1 MLVLE
6 KIRGCNV
13 LDSKLQ
19 LSDIFQLVDNLLIFD
34 LVLLYLFESLGDLDV
49 IHIKSLKLLVLLPF
63 HIKKVHQP
71 ILLPEE
77 KLLTSSIEEDAEHL
91 LRDHNDI
98 VERTV

>member
-1 MLVLE
+1 MLE

-19 LSDIFQLVDNLLIFD
+19 LSDIFQLFDDLFIFD

-49 IHIKSLKLLVLLPF
+49 IHIKSLILLVPLLFLIKKGHQLVLL
-63 HIKKVHQP
+63 
-71 ILLPEE
+71 LEE
-77 KLLTSSIEEDAEHL
+77 KLLTSSVEEDAEHL

-98 VERTV
+98 IEWTV